1 LGPVSRQTS
10 PVSPGILISTPE
22 HTGTKK
28 RKAHSDKE
36 NHMNTI
42 SRRIAA
48 GFALAAAPAIIA
60 LGAAATSSAQ
70 TTIPTTP
77 TVTNTGPVAG
87 HHAYHGQQNFPQ
99 PGSTIHHHHQNHR

>member
-1 LGPVSRQTS
+1 
-10 PVSPGILISTPE
+10 
-22 HTGTKK
+22 
-28 RKAHSDKE
+28 
-36 NHMNTI
+36 MNTI

-70 TTIPTTP
+70 TTIPAAP
-77 TVTNTGPVAG
+77 TVTNTGPMVG
-87 HHAYHGQQNFPQ
+87 HHALHGPFAGQQNFPQ